1 MSHKKAFRTRQC
13 RHHQTRAWMLC
24 GLAWLQQQLGCAGLC
39 LVSPGSGSGDRS
51 WSRLCTLSVT
61 IIADIIISAIHHT
74 VTHLP
79 GSRVWPR
86 VSQSL
91 SDTRLVTSL
100 SWPAQSAA
108 CAVSSPGSVSPLC
121 RSGSTDRSPPSSV
134 SLTVVTQSWS
144 NLRSR
149 QSDSELTRLTPW
161 LAL

>member
-1 MSHKKAFRTRQC
+1 MPGS
-13 RHHQTRAWMLC
+13 
-24 GLAWLQQQLGCAGLC
+24 AWL
-39 LVSPGSGSGDRS
+39 VTPGSGSGDRS

-79 GSRVWPR
+79 GSRVWPPE
-86 VSQSL
+86 SQSL

-108 CAVSSPGSVSPLC
+108 CAVSSPGSVSPLG

-149 QSDSELTRLTPW
+149 QSDSELSRLTPW